1 MWASPTRAWNSRT
14 RPDVRIIRRLAVA
27 ATASRLFGENLKM
40 PIYEYGCK
48 SCGHTLDALQKM
60 SDDPLTDCPE
70 CGEAALKRMISA
82 PRFRLK
88 GDGWYETDFKKDN
101 QRNLAKSDNDA
112 GKSGKSD
119 SKKDSAKSSDKG
131 SSTSKSSDSKSAA
144 AK

>member
-1 MWASPTRAWNSRT
+1 
-14 RPDVRIIRRLAVA
+14 
-27 ATASRLFGENLKM
+27 M

-60 SDDPLTDCPE
+60 SDDPLVDCPA
-70 CGEAALKRMISA
+70 CGAPALKRLISA

-88 GDGWYETDFKKDN
+88 GEGWYETDFKKDN

-131 SSTSKSSDSKSAA
+131 SSASRSSDSKSAA